1 MQNPESN
8 FNFITAMPPEQP
20 TQQPDKQPEPSLWQT
35 LLKLIAALIT
45 IAVILF
51 LCVIVLGY
59 SAGWAIKAVNWA
71 IYQWTIS
78 QL

>member
-1 MQNPESN
+1 MQNPEAN
-8 FNFITAMPPEQP
+8 FNFIPAMPPEQP
-20 TQQPDKQPEPSLWQT
+20 QPQQPEKQPEPTLWQT
-35 LLKLIAALIT
+35 LLKLIVALIT

-51 LCVIVLGY
+51 LCITALGY

-71 IYQWTIS
+71 IYQWS

>member
-8 FNFITAMPPEQP
+8 FNFIPAIPPEQP
-20 TQQPDKQPEPSLWQT
+20 QTQQPDKQQEPSLWQT
-35 LLKLIAALIT
+35 LLKLIGALIT
-45 IAVILF
+45 VAIILF
-51 LCVIVLGY
+51 ICVIVLGY

-71 IYQWTIS
+71 IYQWS